1 MDTKVYTIIDKE
13 KCNGC
18 GMCVNVCEYKSISVI
33 DGKARITG
41 KESSHCGHCQAACPF
56 GAIKVSCLSP
66 VDFKTVKVDD
76 TWLKPGIF
84 DTNALLKLMA
94 SRRACRN
101 YKKIPVPVE
110 LIEDLISAARTAPTG
125 SNAQSNQYTVLT
137 GDNVDKL
144 CGLVSV
150 FYRQLNLLSRF
161 APLRFAIKDLADYH
175 RDYYEFIRTRLDE
188 RKQTGRDIF
197 FHGAQTLIII
207 TTSKD
212 ATTPVEDAAIA
223 AQNIMLTAHAIGLG
237 TCYIGFAVEAI
248 KHDGKIKKSL
258 NIGRE
263 ETAQA
268 VIALG
273 WSDEKYSRTI
283 NRIKKETRYL
293 SL

>member
-1 MDTKVYTIIDKE
+1 MDTKVYTVIDKE

-56 GAIKVSCLSP
+56 GAIQVTCLSP
-66 VDFKTVKVDD
+66 VDYKTVKVDD
-76 TWLKPGIF
+76 AWLKPGTF
-84 DTNALLKLMA
+84 DTTALLGLMA

-101 YKKIPVPVE
+101 YKRNPVPRDI
-110 LIEDLISAARTAPTG
+110 IEDLISTARTAPTG
-125 SNAQSNQYTVLT
+125 SNAQTNQYTVLT

-144 CGLVSV
+144 CGLVSG
-150 FYRQLNLLSRF
+150 FYRQLNLLSKI
-161 APLRFAIKDLADYH
+161 APLRFIVKDLADYH
-175 RDYYEFIRTRLDE
+175 HDYYEFTRTRLEE
-188 RKQTGRDIF
+188 RKKTGLDIF
-197 FHGAQTLIII
+197 FHGAQALIII
-207 TTSKD
+207 TTSTD

-223 AQNIMLTAHAIGLG
+223 AQNIMLTAHAMGLG

-248 KHDGKIKKSL
+248 RHDDKIKKAL
-258 NIGRE
+258 KIGKE

-273 WSDEKYSRTI
+273 WPDEKYSRMI
-283 NRIKKETRYL
+283 NRIRKETRYL